1 MDCDICHR
9 SHDAKRL
16 PFLCTVDAR
25 NTIFEGRMNNVKL
38 LIENE
43 ALQNEISSLLNE
55 TSTPTK
61 DRKDS
66 LQAQQRTAEDRT
78 TQILAAADKLRNDIK
93 AAREEI
99 QARKAALSRRKS
111 DIAAVSDGLLERRV
125 RQQKEMEK
133 TISMVKYRWSRGADD
148 MARTRSFLCM
158 EAARLYGLN
167 RIKTGSPGS
176 YEYRLGGIPV
186 VDLTGMN
193 CEVSCI
199 STKIYTNALLAST
212 PEMISTSLSH
222 VCHILILV
230 SHYLSIRLPAAI
242 TLPHRDYPRP
252 TIFNLSRSY
261 RNEDPVFPNRNGAA
275 AANLGDPDSQR
286 LSRPRPLFIDKPLP
300 QLAKDDPATFSYF
313 IEGVTLL
320 AYNIAWACSTQGV
333 PIGDKTYFE
342 DICNMGRN
350 LHNLLTNQ
358 QADVGKLFPAPA
370 AAKDADASKN
380 EVDGQTSRMG
390 QFSHGTTFHYLG
402 GAEGTEF
409 SKTFKLPGPM
419 KLADKL
425 KKKLLSEAP
434 VPDWEVLDDDAWK
447 IEEEPGDGKHSNKDK
462 LVDGKN
468 PPHRGS
474 SGWMKVKNR

>member
-9 SHDAKRL
+9 NHDAERL

-25 NTIFEGRMNNVKL
+25 NSLLDGRIKNVEL
-38 LIENE
+38 L
-43 ALQNEISSLLNE
+43 LQNESLQKEINDLLNE
-55 TSTPTK
+55 TSTPNRDHTE
-61 DRKDS
+61 S

-111 DIAAVSDGLLERRV
+111 DIAAVSDGLVERRV
-125 RQQKEMEK
+125 RQQKDIE
-133 TISMVKYRWSRGADD
+133 TDIGRLKYKWSRSAGD

-158 EAARLYGLN
+158 EAARLYGLE
-167 RIKTGSPGS
+167 RIREGSTGK
-176 YEYRLGGIPV
+176 YEYYLGGIPV
-186 VDLTGMN
+186 VDLSTMN
-193 CEVSCI
+193 S
-199 STKIYTNALLAST
+199 ST

-222 VCHILILV
+222 VCHILMLI

-252 TIFNLSRSY
+252 TIYNLSASY
-261 RNEDPVFPNRNGAA
+261 RNGDSVFPGQT
-275 AANLGDPDSQR
+275 ANPSHAGDTDSQR
-286 LSRPRPLFIDKPLP
+286 VSRPRPLFIDKPLAL
-300 QLAKDDPATFSYF
+300 LAKEDPATFSYF

-350 LHNLLTNQ
+350 LYELLTNQ
-358 QADVGKLFPAPA
+358 QTGGGNLYPV
-370 AAKDADASKN
+370 SSNKN
-380 EVDGQTSRMG
+380 PNTSTNDEDTQPSRMG
-390 QFSHGTTFHYLG
+390 QYSHGTTFYYLG
-402 GAEGTEF
+402 GAEGSEF

-434 VPDWEVLDDDAWK
+434 APDWEVLDDDAWK
-447 IEEEPGDGKHSNKDK
+447 VEEEPGDMNQPNKDLLGGDK
-462 LVDGKN
+462 SS
-468 PPHRGS
+468 PRRGN

>member
-1 MDCDICHR
+1 MDCEICHR
-9 SHDAKRL
+9 NHDAKRL

-25 NTIFEGRMNNVKL
+25 NAIFDGRIRNVQL
-38 LIENE
+38 LVENE
-43 ALQNEISSLLNE
+43 DLQKEINELLEE
-55 TSTPTK
+55 TSIPTK
-61 DRKDS
+61 DHKDS
-66 LQAQQRTAEDRT
+66 LQAQQRIAEDRT

-93 AAREEI
+93 AARDEI
-99 QARKAALSRRKS
+99 QSRKAALSRRKS

-133 TISMVKYRWSRGADD
+133 AINMVKYRWSRGADD

-167 RIKTGSPGS
+167 RVKGSAGK
-176 YEYRLGGIPV
+176 YEYYLGGIPV
-186 VDLTGMN
+186 VDLTAMN
-193 CEVSCI
+193 S
-199 STKIYTNALLAST
+199 ST

-222 VCHILILV
+222 VCHILMLV
-230 SHYLSIRLPAAI
+230 SHYLSIRLPAAV

-252 TIFNLSRSY
+252 TIFNLSASY
-261 RNEDPVFPNRNGAA
+261 RTGDPVFPSSQSGAA
-275 AANLGDPDSQR
+275 TLNLGDTDSQR
-286 LSRPRPLFIDKPLP
+286 VSRPRPLFIDKPLS
-300 QLAKDDPATFSYF
+300 QLAKEDPATFSYF

-358 QADVGKLFPAPA
+358 QANGGNLFPVPSAT
-370 AAKDADASKN
+370 KDPDTPKN
-380 EVDGQTSRMG
+380 DVDGSTSRMG
-390 QFSHGTTFHYLG
+390 QYSHGTTFYYLG

-425 KKKLLSEAP
+425 RKKLLSETPA
-434 VPDWEVLDDDAWK
+434 PDWEVLDDDAWK
-447 IEEEPGDGKHSNKDK
+447 VEEEPGDGKQVNKDMLAEDK
-462 LVDGKN
+462 SS
-468 PPHRGS
+468 PRRGT

>member
-9 SHDAKRL
+9 IHDTERL

-25 NTIFEGRMNNVKL
+25 NSLLDGRINNVEL
-38 LIENE
+38 LLQNE
-43 ALQNEISSLLNE
+43 SLQNEINELLDE
-55 TSTPTK
+55 TSTPNK
-61 DRKDS
+61 FHKES

-93 AAREEI
+93 TAREEI

-111 DIAAVSDGLLERRV
+111 DIAAVSGGLVERRV
-125 RQQKEMEK
+125 KQQKDIE
-133 TISMVKYRWSRGADD
+133 TDIGRLKYKWSRSAGD

-158 EAARLYGLN
+158 EAARLYGLELLPWRN
-167 RIKTGSPGS
+167 S
-176 YEYRLGGIPV
+176 V
-186 VDLTGMN
+186 VDLATMN
-193 CEVSCI
+193 S
-199 STKIYTNALLAST
+199 ST

-222 VCHILILV
+222 ICHILMLV

-252 TIFNLSRSY
+252 TIFNLSASY
-261 RNEDPVFPNRNGAA
+261 RSGDPVFPSQAGVGNPSHS
-275 AANLGDPDSQR
+275 GDTESQR
-286 LSRPRPLFIDKPLP
+286 VSRPRPLFIDKPPAL
-300 QLAKDDPATFSYF
+300 LAKEDPATFSYF

-333 PIGDKTYFE
+333 SIGDRTHFE

-350 LHNLLTNQ
+350 LHELLTNHQ
-358 QADVGKLFPAPA
+358 NVGGNLYPLSSNK
-370 AAKDADASKN
+370 KDPSASKN
-380 EVDGQTSRMG
+380 DTDAQASRMG
-390 QFSHGTTFHYLG
+390 QYSHGTTFYYLG

-409 SKTFKLPGPM
+409 SKTFKLPGPI

-434 VPDWEVLDDDAWK
+434 APDWEVLDDDAWK
-447 IEEEPGDGKHSNKDK
+447 VEEELVDTNQPNKD
-462 LVDGKN
+462 LLGSDKN
-468 PPHRGS
+468 SPRRGT

>member
-9 SHDAKRL
+9 NYDAKRL

-25 NTIFEGRMNNVKL
+25 NSLLEGRLKNVEL

-43 ALQNEISSLLNE
+43 SLQNEINDLLDE
-55 TSTPTK
+55 TGTPTK
-61 DRKDS
+61 DRKES
-66 LQAQQRTAEDRT
+66 LQALQRTAEDRT
-78 TQILAAADKLRNDIK
+78 THILAAADKLRNDIK

-99 QARKAALSRRKS
+99 RARKTALSRRKS
-111 DIAAVSDGLLERRV
+111 DIVAVSDGLIERRV
-125 RQQKEMEK
+125 RQQKDIE
-133 TISMVKYRWSRGADD
+133 TDISRVRFKWSRSAGD

-158 EAARLYGLN
+158 EAARLYELERVKEGS
-167 RIKTGSPGS
+167 TGK
-176 YEYRLGGIPV
+176 YEYHLGGIPV

-193 CEVSCI
+193 S
-199 STKIYTNALLAST
+199 ST

-222 VCHILILV
+222 VCHILMLV

-252 TIFNLSRSY
+252 TIFNLVASY
-261 RNEDPVFPNRNGAA
+261 RS
-275 AANLGDPDSQR
+275 GDPGFPSQTGVASSSNPGDTDSQR
-286 LSRPRPLFIDKPLP
+286 ASRPRPLFIDKPLAL
-300 QLAKDDPATFSYF
+300 LAKEDPATFSYF

-333 PIGDKTYFE
+333 SIGDKTYFE

-358 QADVGKLFPAPA
+358 QTAGGNFCPVSSTKKDPNS
-370 AAKDADASKN
+370 AKNDA
-380 EVDGQTSRMG
+380 EGQSSRMG
-390 QFSHGTTFHYLG
+390 QYSHGTTFYYLG

-434 VPDWEVLDDDAWK
+434 APDWEVLDDDAWK
-447 IEEEPGDGKHSNKDK
+447 IEEEPVDANQVNKDLIGGDK
-462 LVDGKN
+462 SS
-468 PPHRGS
+468 PRRGT
-474 SGWMKVKNR
+474 SGWMKIKNR

>member
-9 SHDAKRL
+9 NHDAKRL
-16 PFLCTVDAR
+16 PFFCTVDAR
-25 NTIFEGRMNNVKL
+25 NAIFEGRMESVQL
-38 LIENE
+38 LIKNE
-43 ALQNEISSLLNE
+43 SIQQEINALLNE
-55 TSTPTK
+55 TSTPTQ
-61 DRKDS
+61 DRKES

-78 TQILAAADKLRNDIK
+78 SQILAAADKLRSDIR

-99 QARKAALSRRKS
+99 QTRKAALSRRKA
-111 DIAAVSDGLLERRV
+111 DIASVSDGLVERRIR
-125 RQQKEMEK
+125 RQQDVEKEIGMSRYK
-133 TISMVKYRWSRGADD
+133 WSRGADD

-158 EAARLYGLN
+158 EAARLYGLE
-167 RIKTGSPGS
+167 RVKEGSPGK
-176 YEYRLGGIPV
+176 YEYYLGGIPV

-193 CEVSCI
+193 S
-199 STKIYTNALLAST
+199 ST

-222 VCHILILV
+222 VCHILMLV

-252 TIFNLSRSY
+252 TIFNLSASY
-261 RNEDPVFPNRNGAA
+261 RSGDPVFPSQSGVATPSNP
-275 AANLGDPDSQR
+275 GDADSQR
-286 LSRPRPLFIDKPLP
+286 VSRPRPLYIDKPLP
-300 QLAKDDPATFSYF
+300 QLAKEDPATFSYF

-333 PIGDKTYFE
+333 PIGDKAYFE

-358 QADVGKLFPAPA
+358 QATGGSLLPATPTTRESE
-370 AAKDADASKN
+370 ASKSEADG
-380 EVDGQTSRMG
+380 EVSRMG
-390 QFSHGTTFHYLG
+390 QYSHGTTFYYLG
-402 GAEGTEF
+402 GVEGTEF

-434 VPDWEVLDDDAWK
+434 TPDWEVLDDDAWK
-447 IEEEPGDGKHSNKDK
+447 VEEEPANGNQLSKDMLTGD
-462 LVDGKN
+462 KN
-468 PPHRGS
+468 SPRRGP

>member
-9 SHDAKRL
+9 NHDAKRL

-25 NTIFEGRMNNVKL
+25 NAIFEGRMENVQL
-38 LIENE
+38 LIKNE
-43 ALQNEISSLLNE
+43 SLQQEINDLLNE
-55 TSTPTK
+55 TSTPSK
-61 DRKDS
+61 DRKES
-66 LQAQQRTAEDRT
+66 LQAQQRAAEDRT
-78 TQILAAADKLRNDIK
+78 SQILAAADKLRSDIK

-99 QARKAALSRRKS
+99 QARKAALSRRKA
-111 DIAAVSDGLLERRV
+111 DIASVSDGLAERRIR
-125 RQQKEMEK
+125 RQQDVEKEVGMSRYK
-133 TISMVKYRWSRGADD
+133 WSRGADD

-158 EAARLYGLN
+158 EAARLYGLE
-167 RIKTGSPGS
+167 RVKEGSSGK
-176 YEYRLGGIPV
+176 YEYYLGGIPV

-193 CEVSCI
+193 S
-199 STKIYTNALLAST
+199 ST

-222 VCHILILV
+222 VCHILMLV

-252 TIFNLSRSY
+252 TIFNLSASY
-261 RNEDPVFPNRNGAA
+261 RSGDPVFPSQSGLSTPSNP
-275 AANLGDPDSQR
+275 GDADSQR
-286 LSRPRPLFIDKPLP
+286 VSRPRPLYIDKPLP
-300 QLAKDDPATFSYF
+300 QLAKEDPATFSYF

-358 QADVGKLFPAPA
+358 QATSGSLLPITPTTRESES
-370 AAKDADASKN
+370 SKG
-380 EVDGQTSRMG
+380 EADGQVSRMG
-390 QFSHGTTFHYLG
+390 QYSHGTTFYYLG

-434 VPDWEVLDDDAWK
+434 TPDWEFLDDDAWK
-447 IEEEPGDGKHSNKDK
+447 VEEEPANGNQPSKDT
-462 LVDGKN
+462 LATDKN
-468 PPHRGS
+468 TPRRGAG
-474 SGWMKVKNR
+474 GWMRVKNR

>member
-9 SHDAKRL
+9 IHDPERL

-25 NTIFEGRMNNVKL
+25 NSLLDGRISNVEL
-38 LIENE
+38 LLQNE
-43 ALQNEISSLLNE
+43 SLQNEINELLDE
-55 TSTPTK
+55 TSTQNK
-61 DRKDS
+61 FHRES

-111 DIAAVSDGLLERRV
+111 DIAAVSGGLVERRV
-125 RQQKEMEK
+125 KQQKDIETDIGRLRYK
-133 TISMVKYRWSRGADD
+133 WSRSAVD

-158 EAARLYGLN
+158 EAARLYGLE
-167 RIKTGSPGS
+167 RVKEGSTGK
-176 YEYRLGGIPV
+176 YEYYLGGIPV
-186 VDLTGMN
+186 VDLATMN
-193 CEVSCI
+193 S
-199 STKIYTNALLAST
+199 ST

-222 VCHILILV
+222 ICHILMLV

-252 TIFNLSRSY
+252 TIFNLSASY
-261 RNEDPVFPNRNGAA
+261 RSGDPVFPSQTGAG
-275 AANLGDPDSQR
+275 NPSQSGDIESQR
-286 LSRPRPLFIDKPLP
+286 VSRPRPLFIDKPPAL
-300 QLAKDDPATFSYF
+300 LAKEDSATFSYF
-313 IEGVTLL
+313 IEGVALL

-333 PIGDKTYFE
+333 SIGDRTHFE

-350 LHNLLTNQ
+350 LHELLTNHQ
-358 QADVGKLFPAPA
+358 NVGGNIYPLLSNK
-370 AAKDADASKN
+370 KDPSASKN
-380 EVDGQTSRMG
+380 DTDAHASRMG
-390 QFSHGTTFHYLG
+390 QYSHGTTFYYLG

-434 VPDWEVLDDDAWK
+434 APDWEVLDDDAWK
-447 IEEEPGDGKHSNKDK
+447 VEEEVVDTNQPNKD
-462 LVDGKN
+462 LLGSDKN
-468 PPHRGS
+468 SPRRGT

>member
-9 SHDAKRL
+9 IHDAERL

-25 NTIFEGRMNNVKL
+25 NSLLDGRIKNVEL
-38 LIENE
+38 LLQNE
-43 ALQNEISSLLNE
+43 SLQNEINELLDE
-55 TSTPTK
+55 TSTPNK
-61 DRKDS
+61 FHKES

-99 QARKAALSRRKS
+99 QARKAAISRRKS
-111 DIAAVSDGLLERRV
+111 DIAAVSGGLVERRV
-125 RQQKEMEK
+125 KQQKDME
-133 TISMVKYRWSRGADD
+133 TDIGRLKYKWSRSAGD

-158 EAARLYGLN
+158 EVARLYGLGCV
-167 RIKTGSPGS
+167 KEGSIGK
-176 YEYRLGGIPV
+176 YEYYLGGIPV
-186 VDLTGMN
+186 IDLATMN
-193 CEVSCI
+193 
-199 STKIYTNALLAST
+199 LST

-222 VCHILILV
+222 ICHILMLV

-252 TIFNLSRSY
+252 TIFSLSASY
-261 RNEDPVFPNRNGAA
+261 RSGNPSFPSQPGVASPSHF
-275 AANLGDPDSQR
+275 GDTESQR
-286 LSRPRPLFIDKPLP
+286 VSRPRPLFIDKPPAL
-300 QLAKDDPATFSYF
+300 LAKEDPATFSYF

-333 PIGDKTYFE
+333 SIGDRSHFE

-350 LHNLLTNQ
+350 LHELLTNHQ
-358 QADVGKLFPAPA
+358 NVGGSLYPLSSNH
-370 AAKDADASKN
+370 KDPSASKN
-380 EVDGQTSRMG
+380 NTNAQASRMG
-390 QFSHGTTFHYLG
+390 QYSHGTTFYYLG

-409 SKTFKLPGPM
+409 SKTFKLPGPI

-434 VPDWEVLDDDAWK
+434 TPDWEVLDDDAWK
-447 IEEEPGDGKHSNKDK
+447 VDEEHMVMNQPNKD
-462 LVDGKN
+462 LLGSDKN
-468 PPHRGS
+468 CRGT
-474 SGWMKVKNR
+474 SGWMKKLIKKLKP